1 MNILFNSRPLLRK
14 KLRCMPAKLN
24 SIFNHKCP
32 QCLEGDI
39 FQTKSSYNL
48 KSIAKMNHSC
58 PKCGL
63 DFEREPGYYYGAM
76 YVSYALTVAVGVILF
91 LADMV
96 LFTEFSTSRYL
107 VSLTLL
113 LLLLSPLTFRTARV
127 IWLNLFVK
135 YKPDVKK

>member
-1 MNILFNSRPLLRK
+1 ML
-14 KLRCMPAKLN
+14 AKLK
-24 SIFNHKCP
+24 SIFSHKCP
-32 QCLEGDI
+32 QCLEGDMY
-39 FQTKSSYNL
+39 QTKSSYQL
-48 KSIAKMNHSC
+48 KDIAKMNHSC